1 MDNNFD
7 LVISIVNR
15 GHSDLV
21 VEASREAG
29 ANGGTIIYGRGTGVH
44 ERDSFMGVSIQ
55 PEKEIIMTLTS
66 SETRNKIMETISEKA
81 ELDSEGMGI
90 CFSLPVSK
98 VRGISS
104 KSKTDNLKQEKTA
117 QNVEVKA
124 SKDNK

>member
-1 MDNNFD
+1 MEDNYD
-7 LVISIVNR
+7 LIVSIVNR

-29 ANGGTIIYGRGTGVH
+29 STGGTIIYGRGTGIH
-44 ERDSFMGVSIQ
+44 ERDSFMGVSIE

-66 SETRNKIMETISEKA
+66 SENRNKIMEKVCESAGIDNT
-81 ELDSEGMGI
+81 GMGI

-104 KSKTDNLKQEKTA
+104 KK
-117 QNVEVKA
+117 VEVQPSDKQD
-124 SKDNK
+124 KE

>member
-1 MDNNFD
+1 MDNSYD

-29 ANGGTIIYGRGTGVH
+29 AHGGTIIYGRGTGVH
-44 ERDSFMGVSIQ
+44 EKDTFMGVSIQ

-66 SETRNKIMETISEKA
+66 SDNKNKIMESICEKA
-81 ELDSEGMGI
+81 ELDTVGMGI
-90 CFSLPVSK
+90 CFSLPVTK

-104 KSKTDNLKQEKTA
+104 KSNSQEKNLQEKTIKKIEEKPTK
-117 QNVEVKA
+117 QK
-124 SKDNK
+124 